1 MRNRD
6 KFLFWTV
13 YFDAAKSRSKGRRI
27 PRSMGVPHPKVQ
39 EVAEAAKRLGL
50 EYEVKPEAAHPT
62 SPSEHV
68 GFITTRKEGKKTTVM
83 KSIARE
89 IKTFHES
96 EKTEKERKR

>member
-13 YFDAAKSRSKGRRI
+13 YFDAAKSRSNGRRI
-27 PRSMGVPHPKVQ
+27 PRSMGVPHPRIQ

-50 EYEVKPEAAHPT
+50 KYEVKPEAAHPT

-68 GFITTRKEGKKTTVM
+68 GFITTRKEDKKTAIL

-89 IKTFHES
+89 IRSLRES

>member
-1 MRNRD
+1 VRNRD

-13 YFDAAKSRSKGRRI
+13 YFDAAKPRSKGRKI
-27 PRSMGVPHPKVQ
+27 PRSMGVPHPNVQ
-39 EVAEAAKRLGL
+39 EVAEAAKRLSL
-50 EYEVKPEAAHPT
+50 KYEVKPEAAHPT

-68 GFITTRKEGKKTTVM
+68 GFITTKKEGKKTTVM

-89 IKTFHES
+89 IRSLRES